1 MTTTATSITRN
12 RIIAALI
19 VLALII
25 AAFIAFMN
33 ANLDRIVE
41 QNGRYVEG
49 STEQTARRLNE
60 LFGNAQDN
68 IDTVS
73 RIFELT
79 LKSSTVTQE
88 DLVQLSNDTS
98 FDYLLFTNEQGSVSN
113 IQGQGTDMVDR
124 EHYQRGMQGESGV
137 CAVYGANSGEGNALV
152 FYTPL
157 RYHGKIIGVMSGV
170 YTEATVSDL
179 LTTYFF
185 GEQTSSYL
193 CDSEGNILAR
203 SSNFAVKVDTAFDLY
218 IGEHNDVSY
227 QDMKDAFADG
237 RPVGFTY
244 ESSSGLGAAYAAPLD
259 VADLMLL
266 RAFPESITSAMVN
279 RANTAG
285 VNLIIGIV
293 VAFVVFITILLIQAR
308 QQKQQLL
315 LENKEATR
323 IIDTS
328 VNLFKRFVII
338 DLTNHTYEYLKG
350 DDIGSD
356 LPPSGPLEKFRD
368 YWSARVLDGED
379 AETLAKAIGPDFI
392 REDLTAD
399 VPFLQHEYRINQDG
413 GVVWIQAST
422 LCLRRD
428 EDGMPTGVLYTV
440 QDITD
445 VKSRE
450 QASREALEEAYRAA
464 DQASKAKSDFLNS
477 MSHDIRTPMNSIM
490 GLTAIAAMH
499 IEDMDRVKDCLGKIT
514 VASRH
519 LLGLINEVLD
529 MAKIESGKIALNEE
543 DFDLPEAVENLLT
556 IVNPQIEDKQQHLK
570 VDIADIT
577 HEHVVGDSMR
587 LQQVFVNI
595 MGNSIKFTPE
605 GGTIGLHIAEK
616 PSRIQGCGCYE
627 FTFTDTGCGMDEEF
641 VKRIFEPFS
650 RARDNRV
657 TNTEGTGLGM
667 SIVKSIV
674 SLMNGTIEV
683 ESTLGEGATFV
694 VTIYLKLRSAESQ
707 DLTHLA
713 GLNVLVADNDENA
726 CQSACNVLEQIGM
739 APEFVTSGQDAV
751 DRVAESVAEGRS
763 YAAVILDWKMP
774 GMSGVETARR
784 IREVASDD
792 LPIIILSAYDWSAI
806 EQEARRTG
814 VDAFISKPLFRSRL
828 VHVMQDLLS
837 DGDEEVVD
845 EMALLK
851 SCNCE
856 GRRILLTEDN
866 SLAAAIAEDILAM
879 TGVMVERAEN
889 GRQAVKM
896 ATEHPAGYYDLVLM
910 DIQMPIMNGYEV
922 TEAIRAAAEDGRP
935 DLAKI
940 PIIALTAD
948 AFAED
953 IRRAHAAGMNAHM
966 SKPMEINALVK
977 TLQEWMF

>member
-1 MTTTATSITRN
+1 MTTTSTNIARN
-12 RIIAALI
+12 RIIAALV

-25 AAFIAFMN
+25 AAFVAFMN
-33 ANLDRIVE
+33 ANQDRIVE

-49 STEQTARRLNE
+49 STQQTARRLNE
-60 LFGNAQDN
+60 LFGNAEDN
-68 IDTVS
+68 IKTVS
-73 RIFELT
+73 RVFELT
-79 LKSSTVTQE
+79 LKSRDVTAE
-88 DLVQLSNDTS
+88 DLSELPNETS
-98 FDYLLFTNEQGSVSN
+98 FDYILFTDADGSVSN
-113 IQGQGTDMVDR
+113 IPGRDDDAAGR
-124 EHYQRGMQGESGV
+124 EYYQRGMAGESGV
-137 CAVYGANSGEGNALV
+137 CAVYNSLLDEENVLA
-152 FYTPL
+152 FYAPL
-157 RYHGKIIGVMSGV
+157 RYEGEIIGVMSGV
-170 YTEATVSDL
+170 YREETLANL

-193 CDSEGNILAR
+193 CDSSGNILAR
-203 SSNFAVKVDTAFDLY
+203 SSNFAVKVENAFDLY
-218 IGEHNDVSY
+218 NGEYSDITY
-227 QDMKDAFADG
+227 DEMKQAFADG
-237 RPVGFTY
+237 DPTGFTY
-244 ESSSGLGAAYAAPLD
+244 ESSSGQGTAYAMELD
-259 VADLMLL
+259 TANLVLM
-266 RAFPESITSAMVN
+266 RAFPESVTSSMVN
-279 RANTAG
+279 RANAAG

-293 VAFVVFITILLIQAR
+293 VAFAVFIAILLVQAR

-323 IIDTS
+323 IIDAST
-328 VNLFKRFVII
+328 NLFKRFVVI
-338 DLTNHTYEYLKG
+338 DLEANTYEYLKA
-350 DDIGSD
+350 DDVRDD
-356 LPPSGPLEKFRD
+356 LPPQGSFDAFCD
-368 YWSARVLDGED
+368 YWSSRVSEGED
-379 AETLAKAIGPDFI
+379 AETLMKAISPDSI
-392 REDLTAD
+392 RESLTED
-399 VPFLQHEYRINQDG
+399 VPFLQYEYRIIQDG
-413 GVVWIQAST
+413 APVWIQASL
-422 LCLRRD
+422 LCLRRGD
-428 EDGMPTGVLYTV
+428 DGLPAGVLYAV
-440 QDITD
+440 QDVTD

-450 QASREALEEAYRAA
+450 LASREALEEAYRAA
-464 DQASKAKSDFLNS
+464 DQASRAKSDFLNS

-499 IEDMDRVKDCLGKIT
+499 INDMDRVKDCLGKIT

-543 DFDLPEAVENLLT
+543 DFDLAEAVENLLT
-556 IVNPQIEDKQQHLK
+556 IVNPQIEDKRQHLK

-605 GGTIGLHIAEK
+605 GGTISLHIAEK
-616 PSRIQGCGCYE
+616 ASRIQGFGCYE
-627 FTFTDTGCGMDEEF
+627 FTFSDTGCGMDEEF
-641 VKRIFEPFS
+641 VQRIFEPFS

-674 SLMNGTIEV
+674 GLMNGTIEV
-683 ESTLGEGATFV
+683 ESTLGEGTTFV
-694 VTIYLKLRSAESQ
+694 VTIYLKLRTTESQ

-713 GLNVLVADNDENA
+713 GLNVLVADNDPDA

-739 APEFVTSGQDAV
+739 DPEFVTSGQEAV
-751 DRVAESVAEGRS
+751 EHVREAMEQDHG

-774 GMSGVETARR
+774 GMSGVETAKR
-784 IREVASDD
+784 IREVAADD
-792 LPIIILSAYDWSAI
+792 IPIIILSAYDWSAI

-828 VHVMQDLLS
+828 IHVMHELLFE
-837 DGDEEVVD
+837 GDDEVVD
-845 EMALLK
+845 EKAVLEALD
-851 SCNCE
+851 CE

-879 TGVMVERAEN
+879 TGVEVERAEN
-889 GRQAVKM
+889 GRQAVEM
-896 ATEHPAGYYDLVLM
+896 ATGHPAGYYDLVLM
-910 DIQMPIMNGYEV
+910 DIQMPIMNGYEA

-966 SKPMEINALVK
+966 SKPMEIEALVK
-977 TLQEWMF
+977 TLQEWLF

>member
-1 MTTTATSITRN
+1 MTTPATNVTRN
-12 RIIAALI
+12 RIIAALV

-60 LFGNAQDN
+60 LFDDAQDN

-79 LKSSTVTQE
+79 LSSPEVTE
-88 DLVQLSNDTS
+88 GVLADISVETS
-98 FDYLLFTNEQGSVSN
+98 FDYIMFANAEGSVSN
-113 IQGQGTDMVDR
+113 IEGKGVDGAAHEYYQQGMAGK
-124 EHYQRGMQGESGV
+124 SGACLV
-137 CAVYGANSGEGNALV
+137 FGSDSGEENALV
-152 FYTPL
+152 FYSPL
-157 RYHGKIIGVMSGV
+157 RYDGRIIGVMSGV
-170 YTEATVSDL
+170 YTEATLSNL

-193 CDSEGNILAR
+193 CDSQGNILAR
-203 SSNFAVKVDTAFDLY
+203 SSNFSVKVGNAFELY
-218 IGEHNDVSY
+218 SGESNDISFD
-227 QDMKDAFADG
+227 DMKAAFSDG
-237 RPVGFTY
+237 RALGFTY
-244 ESSSGLGAAYAAPLD
+244 ESSSGVGTAYAAPLEA
-259 VADLMLL
+259 ADLMLL

-279 RANTAG
+279 RANAAG

-293 VAFVVFITILLIQAR
+293 VSFVVFIAILLVQAR

-328 VNLFKRFVII
+328 INLFKRFVVI
-338 DLTNHTYEYLKG
+338 DLNAHTYEYLKADG
-350 DDIGSD
+350 IRNS
-356 LPPSGPLEKFRD
+356 LPPQGSLEAFQE
-368 YWSARVLDGED
+368 YWKGRALDGED
-379 AETLAKAIGPDFI
+379 AESLGKAISVEAI
-392 REDLTAD
+392 REELTTE
-399 VPFLQHEYRINQDG
+399 VPFLQHEYRIKQDG
-413 GVVWIQAST
+413 DVAWIQAST

-428 EDGMPTGVLYTV
+428 EEGKPLGVLYVV

-445 VKSRE
+445 VKRRE

-499 IEDMDRVKDCLGKIT
+499 IDDTDRVKDCLGKIT

-570 VDIADIT
+570 VDIADIS

-605 GGTIGLHIAEK
+605 GGTISLHIAEK

-627 FTFTDTGCGMDEEF
+627 FTFADTGCGMDEEF
-641 VKRIFEPFS
+641 VQRIFEPFT

-683 ESTLGEGATFV
+683 ESTLGEGTTFV
-694 VTIYLKLRSAESQ
+694 VTIYLKLRTTEAQ
-707 DLTHLA
+707 DLSHLA
-713 GLNVLVADNDENA
+713 GLSVLVADNDLDA
-726 CQSACNVLEQIGM
+726 CQSACNVLKQIGM
-739 APEFVTSGQDAV
+739 ESEFVTSGQEAV
-751 DRVAESVAEGRS
+751 DRVRESVDEGRGF
-763 YAAVILDWKMP
+763 AAVILDWKMP
-774 GMSGVETARR
+774 GMSGVETAKR

-828 VHVMQDLLS
+828 VHVMQDLLTDS
-837 DGDEEVVD
+837 EEEILDEAAV
-845 EMALLK
+845 LQ
-851 SCNCE
+851 SCDCA

-879 TGVMVERAEN
+879 TGVEVERAEN

-896 ATEHPAGYYDLVLM
+896 ATEHEPGYYDLVLM
-910 DIQMPIMNGYEV
+910 DIQMPLMNGYEA
-922 TEAIRAAAEDGRP
+922 TEAIRAAAQEGRP

-977 TLQEWMF
+977 TLQEWLF

>member
-12 RIIAALI
+12 RIIAALV

-60 LFGNAQDN
+60 LFDNAQDN

-79 LKSSTVTQE
+79 LKSSTVTQD

-152 FYTPL
+152 FYAPL

-338 DLTNHTYEYLKG
+338 DLPN
-350 DDIGSD
+350 
-356 LPPSGPLEKFRD
+356 
-368 YWSARVLDGED
+368 
-379 AETLAKAIGPDFI
+379 
-392 REDLTAD
+392 LT
-399 VPFLQHEYRINQDG
+399 
-413 GVVWIQAST
+413 
-422 LCLRRD
+422 
-428 EDGMPTGVLYTV
+428 
-440 QDITD
+440 
-445 VKSRE
+445 
-450 QASREALEEAYRAA
+450 
-464 DQASKAKSDFLNS
+464 
-477 MSHDIRTPMNSIM
+477 
-490 GLTAIAAMH
+490 
-499 IEDMDRVKDCLGKIT
+499 
-514 VASRH
+514 
-519 LLGLINEVLD
+519 
-529 MAKIESGKIALNEE
+529 
-543 DFDLPEAVENLLT
+543 
-556 IVNPQIEDKQQHLK
+556 
-570 VDIADIT
+570 
-577 HEHVVGDSMR
+577 
-587 LQQVFVNI
+587 
-595 MGNSIKFTPE
+595 
-605 GGTIGLHIAEK
+605 
-616 PSRIQGCGCYE
+616 
-627 FTFTDTGCGMDEEF
+627 
-641 VKRIFEPFS
+641 
-650 RARDNRV
+650 
-657 TNTEGTGLGM
+657 
-667 SIVKSIV
+667 
-674 SLMNGTIEV
+674 
-683 ESTLGEGATFV
+683 
-694 VTIYLKLRSAESQ
+694 
-707 DLTHLA
+707 
-713 GLNVLVADNDENA
+713 
-726 CQSACNVLEQIGM
+726 
-739 APEFVTSGQDAV
+739 
-751 DRVAESVAEGRS
+751 
-763 YAAVILDWKMP
+763 
-774 GMSGVETARR
+774 
-784 IREVASDD
+784 
-792 LPIIILSAYDWSAI
+792 
-806 EQEARRTG
+806 
-814 VDAFISKPLFRSRL
+814 
-828 VHVMQDLLS
+828 
-837 DGDEEVVD
+837 
-845 EMALLK
+845 
-851 SCNCE
+851 
-856 GRRILLTEDN
+856 
-866 SLAAAIAEDILAM
+866 
-879 TGVMVERAEN
+879 
-889 GRQAVKM
+889 
-896 ATEHPAGYYDLVLM
+896 
-910 DIQMPIMNGYEV
+910 
-922 TEAIRAAAEDGRP
+922 
-935 DLAKI
+935 
-940 PIIALTAD
+940 
-948 AFAED
+948 
-953 IRRAHAAGMNAHM
+953 
-966 SKPMEINALVK
+966 
-977 TLQEWMF
+977 